1 MWVLYHSRQAVS
13 RRRLTRA
20 LGSTPHMR
28 TSHWPRSRIHGKV
41 VVVVVVVVLL
51 VVVTV
56 LIGLLTCGLAI
67 CLVVASTEKV
77 VLLVVVAAGGVAG
90 MRPGDKLMLST

>member
-41 VVVVVVVVLL
+41 VVIVVVVVVLL
-51 VVVTV
+51 VVFTV

-77 VLLVVVAAGGVAG
+77 VLLVVVVAAGGVAG
-90 MRPGDKLMLST
+90 MRPGDKV